1 MSNSKQKREALV
13 YHAKPSPGKI
23 AIIPTKPY
31 QTQRDLA
38 LAYSPGV
45 AEPCLKIEAEAD
57 DVYKYTSKGNIV
69 AVISNGTAVLG
80 LGDIGPL
87 AAKPVMEGKCL
98 LFKIFADIDGI
109 DIEVDTKNV
118 DEFVETVK
126 RIAPSFGGINLEDI
140 KAPEAFEIE
149 QRLIEELDIPVM
161 HDDQHGTAIIS
172 AAALLNALELADKK
186 IDEVKIVVSGAGAAA
201 VSCTRLYKA
210 FGAKSE
216 HIVMLDS
223 KGVIR
228 KDRANLTSQ
237 KLEFASDRKIDTLE
251 EALVDA
257 DVFIGLSI
265 ADIVSPE
272 MLKTMASNPIV
283 FAMANPDPEIA
294 YDLAIQTRDDIIMAT
309 GRSDHPNQVNNVL
322 GFPFIFRGALD
333 VRARKINEAMK
344 MADVRALA
352 DLAKEPVPEQVNIT
366 YDITKLTFGKE
377 YIIPKPFD
385 PRLISKIPI
394 AVAKAAMES
403 GVARKEIKDWERYEE
418 QLIVRSGNDDK
429 FVRSMQAI
437 AKKNPKR
444 VVFAEADQIDVLKA
458 AQYVHDENIATPILL
473 GDLEMILSLKEEIEF
488 DADIE
493 IIDPSSDNERSKRH
507 EFADLLMQTNRRKGL
522 TKYHAKSVMIQRN
535 YFASM
540 MVRTGAADAMIS
552 GYSRAFPMVLRPVF
566 EVIGTAEGVQKAAT
580 MNVMLTSRGP
590 LFLADTAINVDPTAE
605 ELAEIAL
612 MTANAVKDL
621 GYKPTIAMLS
631 HSNFGSSKKTQAV
644 KVRQA
649 VQMMHKYYPEI
660 DIDGEVQSDFALNA
674 EMTAND
680 FPFSKLT
687 GKKVN
692 TLIFPNL
699 DAANITYKLMK
710 ELHGVKSIGP
720 IMLGLNHPVHIL
732 QLRASVDEI
741 VNMATFAVVD
751 AQKQTK
757 A

>member
-1 MSNSKQKREALV
+1 
-13 YHAKPSPGKI
+13 
-23 AIIPTKPY
+23 
-31 QTQRDLA
+31 
-38 LAYSPGV
+38 
-45 AEPCLKIEAEAD
+45 
-57 DVYKYTSKGNIV
+57 
-69 AVISNGTAVLG
+69 
-80 LGDIGPL
+80 
-87 AAKPVMEGKCL
+87 
-98 LFKIFADIDGI
+98 
-109 DIEVDTKNV
+109 
-118 DEFVETVK
+118 
-126 RIAPSFGGINLEDI
+126 
-140 KAPEAFEIE
+140 
-149 QRLIEELDIPVM
+149 
-161 HDDQHGTAIIS
+161 
-172 AAALLNALELADKK
+172 
-186 IDEVKIVVSGAGAAA
+186 
-201 VSCTRLYKA
+201 
-210 FGAKSE
+210 
-216 HIVMLDS
+216 
-223 KGVIR
+223 
-228 KDRANLTSQ
+228 
-237 KLEFASDRKIDTLE
+237 
-251 EALVDA
+251 
-257 DVFIGLSI
+257 
-265 ADIVSPE
+265 
-272 MLKTMASNPIV
+272 
-283 FAMANPDPEIA
+283 
-294 YDLAIQTRDDIIMAT
+294 
-309 GRSDHPNQVNNVL
+309 
-322 GFPFIFRGALD
+322 
-333 VRARKINEAMK
+333 
-344 MADVRALA
+344 
-352 DLAKEPVPEQVNIT
+352 
-366 YDITKLTFGKE
+366 
-377 YIIPKPFD
+377 
-385 PRLISKIPI
+385 
-394 AVAKAAMES
+394 
-403 GVARKEIKDWERYEE
+403 
-418 QLIVRSGNDDK
+418 
-429 FVRSMQAI
+429 
-437 AKKNPKR
+437 
-444 VVFAEADQIDVLKA
+444 
-458 AQYVHDENIATPILL
+458 
-473 GDLEMILSLKEEIEF
+473 
-488 DADIE
+488 
-493 IIDPSSDNERSKRH
+493 
-507 EFADLLMQTNRRKGL
+507 
-522 TKYHAKSVMIQRN
+522 MIQRN